1 MAVACLERASAGGH
15 DGGWPWFAVLTR
27 VGRERRTTTFLQN
40 SGYECYLPVRRSTR
54 RWSDRWKKIET
65 PLFPGYFFCRMDP
78 HNRLPVLI
86 TPGVNQIVGV
96 GKTPV
101 PVDEEEIVSLQRVQE
116 SSLSASPWPYVE
128 VGQVATV
135 GEGPLK
141 GVTGIVMRIKSEVK
155 LILSVNLLRRS
166 VAVEI
171 DRNWIDD
178 VVASQD
184 NESRRDAFDGKPPHP
199 CSA

>member
-1 MAVACLERASAGGH
+1 M
-15 DGGWPWFAVLTR
+15 
-27 VGRERRTTTFLQN
+27 FLQN
-40 SGYECYLPVRRSTR
+40 TGYECYLPVRRSTR
-54 RWSDRWKKIET
+54 RWSDRWKQIET

-78 HNRLPVLI
+78 HNRLPVLS

-101 PVDEEEIVSLQRVQE
+101 PVDEEEIAALQRVQE
-116 SSLSASPWPYVE
+116 SSLSTSPWPYVE

-141 GVTGIVMRIKSEVK
+141 GVTGIVMRIKSEIK

-178 VVASQD
+178 VVAPQD
-184 NESRRDAFDGKPPHP
+184 NQARRDAFDCKPTHP
-199 CSA
+199 RSA